1 MCSLFSHTTNSRM
14 ALEESEHGFYCT
26 TLTVTVLATKPSGL
40 LMTVVIR
47 LSFVYTAF
55 GSWPVFFAVGN
66 YI

>member
-1 MCSLFSHTTNSRM
+1 M